1 MLSAR
6 VVLKQF
12 IRDNG
17 SWLLVDTSTIK
28 KSLLV
33 PKGSE
38 NQRPSL
44 ILTISN
50 SMIDDKKGYLY
61 R

>member
-1 MLSAR
+1 M
-6 VVLKQF
+6 
-12 IRDNG
+12 
-17 SWLLVDTSTIK
+17 IK

-33 PKGSE
+33 PTGFE